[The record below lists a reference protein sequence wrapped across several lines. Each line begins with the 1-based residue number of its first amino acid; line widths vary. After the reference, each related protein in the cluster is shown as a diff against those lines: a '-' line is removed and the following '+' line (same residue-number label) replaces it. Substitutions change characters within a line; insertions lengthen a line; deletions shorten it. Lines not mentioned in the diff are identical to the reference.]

1 MTLRI
6 VPFVSFVVV
15 VVVVIV
21 LWSAPCTLLCEDA
34 QKYKLAVTAL
44 LTFKSFSLLNLCNFK
59 LCFIMQFFSIF
70 PFGFGLNYPCSCCP
84 KKKIKINYN
93 QQVFVFEFLKVFGW
107 NCSNVLWLG
116 PLAGVYLAVSSEN
129 KV

>member
-1 MTLRI
+1 
-6 VPFVSFVVV
+6 
-15 VVVVIV
+15 
-21 LWSAPCTLLCEDA
+21 
-34 QKYKLAVTAL
+34 
-44 LTFKSFSLLNLCNFK
+44 
-59 LCFIMQFFSIF
+59 MQFFSIF
-70 PFGFGLNYPCSCCP
+70 SFGFGF
-84 KKKIKINYN
+84 NYN